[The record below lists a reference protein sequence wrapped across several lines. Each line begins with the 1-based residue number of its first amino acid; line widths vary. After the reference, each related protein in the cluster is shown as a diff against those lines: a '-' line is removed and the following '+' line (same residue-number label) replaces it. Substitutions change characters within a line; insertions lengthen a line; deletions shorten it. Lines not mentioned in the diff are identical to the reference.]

1 MPTTSPRPKA
11 EYSCTQQELYQVCFL
26 IWDSYLENVADF
38 TNENTTY
45 TTAFGQTNRAAV
57 LAAKQLPDFQQRD
70 EASETFGVLLK
81 EAADEC
87 IIKWQSLEGYI
98 KKSFPKNVLKAKLE
112 AAGSSHYEK
121 AANNNW
127 EEVSA
132 LMESGRKFIADNTAA
147 LTTGGMP
154 SGFPAAYNLKRTDF
168 ENVYTQFKDAQQDA
182 EELRDDKINAN
193 NDLHRAISSLNED
206 GQKIYRKNAAKRER
220 FTFSTVLELVS
231 GAGATT
237 KTVTIA
243 PSSSVTVDG
252 VRANSPITNTAEVP
266 IVVSSASTD
275 ATLKPVSVILNPD
288 DVVPNTFGA
297 SVKFENKDAV
307 TAAECTVRVSS

>member
-45 TTAFGQTNRAAV
+45 TTAFGQAQRAAV
-57 LAAKQLPDFQQRD
+57 LAAKQMPDFQQRD
-70 EASETFGVLLK
+70 EASETFGILLK
-81 EAADEC
+81 DAADEC

-98 KKSFPKNVLKAKLE
+98 KKSFPKNLQKPKLE
-112 AAGSSHYEK
+112 AAGASHYDK
-121 AANNNW
+121 AADGNW

-132 LMESGRKFIADNTAA
+132 LMESGKKFIADNNAK
-147 LTTGGMP
+147 LITGGMP
-154 SGFPAAYNLKRTDF
+154 SGFPAVFNTARTDF

-182 EELRDDKINAN
+182 EELRDAKINAN
-193 NDLHRAISSLNED
+193 NDLHRAISSLDED
-206 GQKIYRKNAAKRER
+206 GQKIYRKNGAKRER

-231 GAGATT
+231 GAGAST
-237 KTVTIA
+237 KTVLIA
-243 PSSSVTVDG
+243 PASVVTVDG

-266 IVVSSASTD
+266 IVVSAGAAA
-275 ATLKPVSVILNPD
+275 ATAKPSSVILNPD
-288 DVVPNTFGA
+288 DTIPNTFGS
-297 SVKFENKDAV
+297 SVRFENKDAV
-307 TAAECTVRVSS
+307 TAAECTVRVTS

>member
-1 MPTTSPRPKA
+1 MPLSKDRPKA
-11 EYSCTQQELYQVCFL
+11 EYHCAQEELYQVCFL

-45 TTAFGQTNRAAV
+45 TLAFGQAQRAAV
-57 LAAKQLPDFQQRD
+57 LAAKQMPDFQQRD
-70 EASETFGVLLK
+70 EASETLGILLK
-81 EAADEC
+81 QASEQG

-98 KKSFPKNVLKAKLE
+98 EKSFSEDLWKPKKE
-112 AAGSSHYEK
+112 AAGSTHYDK
-121 AANNNW
+121 AVQGNW

-132 LMESGRKFIADNTAA
+132 LMESGKKFIAANTAK

-154 SGFPAAYNLKRTDF
+154 GSFPAAFNTARTDF
-168 ENVYTQFKDAQQDA
+168 ENLYTQYKDAQQDA

-193 NDLHRAISSLNED
+193 NAINSAVASLDRD
-206 GQKIYRKNAAKRER
+206 GQKVYRNNPAKRER

-243 PSSSVTVDG
+243 PATSVTVDK
-252 VRANSPITNTAEVP
+252 VRANSPIANTAQVP
-266 IVVSSASTD
+266 IVISAGVVA
-275 ATLKPVSVILNPD
+275 ATSKPSSVILNPD
-288 DVVPNTFGA
+288 DVIPNTFGA